1 MSPPRGVGTR
11 GVGTRGVW
19 LPPHPALAR
28 HTAYLALELAAVLR
42 RAVDA
47 ELRELGLT
55 WTDFM
60 VLAIADALDGP
71 AQEAISDRVGVDRG
85 SLSRLVR
92 DLEDEGLIERHRG
105 RTDGRR
111 VLCLA
116 TPAGRAAA
124 AEAGGA
130 VDEAS
135 CTALRRLHAKERAR
149 LHVLMGRAIGARD
162 RATEPRRARPA

>member
-1 MSPPRGVGTR
+1 MSPSLGVSQ
-11 GVGTRGVW
+11 GVSLGVW

-28 HTAYLALELAAVLR
+28 HTAYLAFELAGAIR
-42 RAVDA
+42 GTVDS

-55 WTDFM
+55 WPDYI
-60 VLAIADALDGP
+60 VLAIVAALDGP
-71 AQEAISDRVGVDRG
+71 SQEAISNRTGMDRG

-92 DLEDEGLIERHRG
+92 ELEDEGLLERHRG

-116 TPAGRAAA
+116 TPAGKEAA
-124 AEAGGA
+124 AEAAGA

-135 CTALRRLHAKERAR
+135 RRELRRLHAKERAR
-149 LHVLMGRAIGARD
+149 LHVLMARAIGASR
-162 RATEPRRARPA
+162 

>member
-1 MSPPRGVGTR
+1 V
-11 GVGTRGVW
+11 
-19 LPPHPALAR
+19 
-28 HTAYLALELAAVLR
+28 ELAAALR
-42 RAVDA
+42 RGVDA

-55 WTDFM
+55 WAEFM
-60 VLAIADALDGP
+60 VLTIVAALDGP
-71 AQEAISDRVGVDRG
+71 SQEAISDRVRVDRG

-124 AEAGGA
+124 GEAARA

-135 CTALRRLHAKERAR
+135 GTALRRLHAKERAR
-149 LHVLMGRAIGARD
+149 LHVLMGSAIGARP
-162 RATEPRRARPA
+162 RAPDPRRARRA

>member
-1 MSPPRGVGTR
+1 MSATR
-11 GVGTRGVW
+11 GVR

-28 HTAYLALELAAVLR
+28 HTAYLAVELAAALR
-42 RAVDA
+42 GAADA
-47 ELRELGLT
+47 ALRELGLT
-55 WTDFM
+55 WSDFM
-60 VLAIADALDGP
+60 VLAIANALDGP
-71 AQEAISDRVGVDRG
+71 SQEAISNRARVDRG

-116 TPAGRAAA
+116 TPAGRAVATEAA
-124 AEAGGA
+124 GA

-135 CTALRRLHAKERAR
+135 RTALRRLHAKERAR
-149 LHVLMGRAIGARD
+149 LHVLMASAIGAGGSRT
-162 RATEPRRARPA
+162 RWPLG

>member
-1 MSPPRGVGTR
+1 VSSRMSPVPGVSL
-11 GVGTRGVW
+11 GVW

-28 HTAYLALELAAVLR
+28 HTAYLAFELAGALR
-42 RAVDA
+42 GTVDS

-55 WTDFM
+55 WSEYT
-60 VLAIADALDGP
+60 VLAIVAALDGP
-71 AQEAISDRVGVDRG
+71 SQEAISNRAGMDRG

-92 DLEDEGLIERHRG
+92 DLEDEGLLERHRG

-116 TPAGRAAA
+116 TPAGKDAA
-124 AEAGGA
+124 AEAAGA

-135 CTALRRLHAKERAR
+135 RSALRRLHAKERAR
-149 LHVLMGRAIGARD
+149 LHVLMARAIGASR
-162 RATEPRRARPA
+162 